1 MRTFFAK
8 VMGVGLLCGGLAVS
22 TIDARPAAA
31 APIIPAAPWKVT
43 SVGAIPAQLI
53 PIPNALPGV
62 GFAAVFE
69 SVLKVDFNGDGD
81 TNDAGL
87 ERIDPSTGTSIPFVG
102 TVLDFATY
110 DPTGRPLPL
119 FVSSDL
125 GEPVRGGLFVW
136 AAERPGIDL
145 DGDGATNHTGYF
157 WASGSGTLR
166 FVRAGKPYVPL
177 YSSIIAAMY
186 GHGDGVVIA
195 ESEADRKIDL
205 DGNGTIDFDHYDII
219 SLHSGGAAT
228 VEHVQTFGELSL
240 TRLHDGSVGG
250 SLFVRVDGS
259 MRTFNPNAR
268 VVGHIGEIVYRNVMV
283 NYMQLGPMLVDRPGA
298 APVEVAGRIVS
309 QDEAAVWLELSEVAL
324 GRDLTGEGTIDPNT
338 LATCR
343 VVADGSNTCTAVAEY
358 RQSPQLASTGPGY
371 LLFYAGSTLPNPTT
385 GVRLYLLG
393 PSGLVGSYEGNSFS
407 DLGDGTFAFAEST
420 PPIGADV
427 LYGAAIR
434 IVRSGVVTAP
444 VWSHRMVSQ
453 APQIASL
460 GDGRALVT
468 IAEGV
473 PNDLYGPPNPFAE
486 DLNGN
491 GRFGDGVTFLYA
503 NGAMSNLRVL
513 ADPTYYFF
521 DFSRKVTRPNG
532 PIFLSVLEGGSGL
545 DLNGDGDTI
554 DAVAHVVDGHS
565 VTNLG
570 LAMPHNGNIGG
581 ANFQVA
587 GPDSV
592 YTRVSE
598 GEQGRDLDGNGTV
611 DPEGFLYF
619 LVSRMPS
626 APSHGFVTPARL
638 LDTRPVGRVGYTGA
652 KPTAGQTL
660 DVQIAGQA
668 GLPVSGVRA
677 VALNVTIADATAP
690 GFVTVWGEGDRPE
703 TSNLNVQTVGQTVP
717 NMVIVPVGVDGKV
730 RIYTDHGGHLL
741 ADVAAWWGEDSG
753 LTPLT
758 PSRLLDT
765 RSVAKPAPGSVTTLH
780 IAGRGGAPATGPMV
794 AVLNVTL
801 TAATEAGF
809 VTVWGPGDR
818 PATSNLNATRKDHT
832 AANLVIVPVDANGD
846 VHLYTDN
853 GSHLIADLTGVFANG
868 VTVIAPN
875 RILDTRDTAKPNAG
889 QTITVPVGVPA
900 GTTVV
905 LNVTATAATGPG
917 FVTVWP
923 DRDRPNASNLN
934 IVTAGQTIPNLVI
947 VPVGADGNIRLY
959 TDAGTHL
966 IIDHLATLS

>member
-1 MRTFFAK
+1 MRRCLTK
-8 VMGVGLLCGGLAVS
+8 VMLGALMCGGLAVS
-22 TIDARPAAA
+22 VVGTRPVMA

-43 SVGAIPAQLI
+43 PVAAIPDWVI

-62 GFAAVFE
+62 GFTAVRE
-69 SVLKVDFNGDGD
+69 AVLKLDLNGDGD
-81 TNDAGL
+81 LFDGGF
-87 ERIDPSTGTSIPFVG
+87 ERVDPSTGASIPFEG
-102 TVLDFATY
+102 TVLDFANY
-110 DPTGRPLPL
+110 DPTGMPRPLFD
-119 FVSSDL
+119 FVDL

-177 YSSIIAAMY
+177 YSSIVAAMY
-186 GHGDGVVIA
+186 GHGDGVAIV

-205 DGNGTIDFDHYDII
+205 DANGTIDGDHYDVV
-219 SLHSGGAAT
+219 SLHTGGTAT
-228 VEHVQTFGELSL
+228 VEHVQTFGQPSL
-240 TRLHDGSVGG
+240 ERLHDGSVGG
-250 SLFVRVDGS
+250 SLFVRADGS

-268 VVGHIGEIVYRNVMV
+268 VAGHIGEAVYRNVMV
-283 NYMQLGPMLVDRPGA
+283 DYMGRLGPMLLDRPGV
-298 APVEVAGRIVS
+298 APFEVNGRIVS
-309 QDEAAVWLELSEVAL
+309 QDEGAVWWEVSEAAL

-343 VVADGSNTCTAVAEY
+343 VVADGSKTCTAVAQY
-358 RQSPQLASTGPGY
+358 RQSPQIASTGPGY
-371 LLFYAGSTLPNPTT
+371 LIFYGGSTVPSSAT
-385 GVRLYLLG
+385 GFQLYLLG
-393 PSGLVGSYEGNSFS
+393 PSGLVGTYGGKFIQN
-407 DLGDGTFAFAEST
+407 LGDGSVAFAEST

-427 LYGAAIR
+427 SGGAAVR
-434 IVRSGVVTAP
+434 IVRGGVVSAP
-444 VWSHRMVSQ
+444 VWSHRMVWQ

-460 GDGRALVT
+460 GDGRALIT

-473 PNDLYGPPNPFAE
+473 PNDVYLPPNPFAE

-491 GRFGDGVTFLYA
+491 GRFGDDVTFLYA
-503 NGAMSNLRVL
+503 NGAMTNLRVL
-513 ADPTYYFF
+513 ADPSFYYV
-521 DFSRKVTRPNG
+521 DFARKVTRPNG
-532 PIFLSVLEGGSGL
+532 PIFISVFEGGSGV
-545 DLNGDGDTI
+545 DLNGDGDTL
-554 DAVAHVVDGHS
+554 DAVVHVVDGTT

-570 LAMPHNGNIGG
+570 LAVPHDGNFGG
-581 ANFQVA
+581 AYFQVA

-592 YTRVSE
+592 YTRVHE
-598 GEQGRDLDGNGTV
+598 GEQQRDLDGNGAIDYV
-611 DPEGFLYF
+611 DFHYF
-619 LVSRMPS
+619 LVSRM
-626 APSHGFVTPARL
+626 PSHGFVTPARL
-638 LDTRPVGRVGYTGA
+638 LDTRPGGQIGYIGA

-660 DVQIAGQA
+660 EVQIAGQG
-668 GLPVSGVRA
+668 GLPASGVRA
-677 VALNVTIADATAP
+677 VALNVTMTDATSP
-690 GFVTVWGEGDRPE
+690 GFVTVWGDGGRPE

-717 NMVIVPVGVDGKV
+717 NMVIVPVGADGKV

-753 LTPLT
+753 LTPLA

-765 RSVAKPAPGSVTTLH
+765 RSGAKPAPGSVTTLH
-780 IAGRGGAPATGPMV
+780 VAGRGGAPATGPMV

-801 TAATEAGF
+801 TAATAAGY

-818 PATSNLNATRKDHT
+818 PATSNLNATRTDHT
-832 AANLVIVPVDANGD
+832 AANLVIVPVDSNGD

-853 GSHLIADLTGVFANG
+853 GTYLIADLTGVFTSG

-875 RILDTRDTAKPNAG
+875 RILDTRNTTKPNPG

-923 DRDRPNASNLN
+923 DKDRPNASNLN
-934 IVTAGQTIPNLVI
+934 IVTVGQTIPNLVI